1 MDDRK
6 STSGYV
12 YTFGD
17 IAWRSKQQAT
27 VSLSS
32 TKAEYVDAALVAKKG
47 IWLKAILEE
56 INFAKGKPIEI
67 YCDNQSCIKL
77 VSNPRMSD
85 NIRHISMKHHFL
97 RDVIEE
103 KNINIKFTPR
113 TLMWA
118 DFLTKAVASHKH

>member
-12 YTFGD
+12 YTFGE
-17 IAWRSKQQAT
+17 IAWRSKQQAM

-32 TKAEYVDAALVAKKG
+32 TKAEYVDAALAAKEG

-56 INFAKGKPIEI
+56 INFAEGKPIKI
-67 YCDNQSCIKL
+67 YCDNQSCIKPA
-77 VSNPRMSD
+77 SNPRISD

-97 RDVIEE
+97 TNIIEE
-103 KNINIKFTPR
+103 KKINILFTPR

-118 DFLTKAVASHKH
+118 NFLTKALASHKH